1 MTETKDR
8 VIILRIDRKL
18 ADEFKAKCKG
28 NMSETIRKLIE
39 GYCHGK

>member
-1 MTETKDR
+1 MKESKRR
-8 VIILRIDRKL
+8 VIRLRIDQPL

-28 NMSETIRKLIE
+28 NMSKVLYKLIE

>member
-1 MTETKDR
+1 MKETKCR
-8 VIILRIDRKL
+8 VIKLRIDQPL

-28 NMSETIRKLIE
+28 NMSKVLYSLIE